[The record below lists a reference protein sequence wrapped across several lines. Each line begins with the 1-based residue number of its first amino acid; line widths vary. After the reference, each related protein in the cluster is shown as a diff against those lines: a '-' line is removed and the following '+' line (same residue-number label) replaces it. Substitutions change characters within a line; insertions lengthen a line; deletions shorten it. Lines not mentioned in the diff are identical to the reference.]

1 MIRAMADKD
10 GYISVSEFYSSTK
23 KNETRKSAYQY
34 FNDKYVKTPFENYF
48 IIEEESRFEARKLN
62 FFLPGSI
69 YMFGYPNP
77 INKDILSYYDKRPMI
92 IVIGSFFAKTTGRY
106 ILQGINLNF
115 VPEKQ
120 KVVLLDTYQRTFNKD
135 LREAERNSDIGL
147 IGQAKN
153 IAKYLKDWALM
164 TTVFVNR
171 GKIPLNFAVRNYDIK
186 GVLNPVLIE
195 LEDWPM
201 IPFFVPRE
209 LEGISPA
216 QVYAE
221 YAIAKRSAGTKM
233 IDKVR
238 SEANKK
244 RFK

>member
-1 MIRAMADKD
+1 MADKD
-10 GYISVSEFYSSTK
+10 GYISVSEYYSSTK
-23 KNETRKSAYQY
+23 KSEARKSAYQY
-34 FNDKYVKTPFENYF
+34 FNDKYVKKPFDNYF

-92 IVIGSFFAKTTGRY
+92 LVIGSFLAKTTGRN

-115 VPEKQ
+115 IPEKQ
-120 KVVLLDTYQRTFNKD
+120 KVALLDTYQRIFRND
-135 LREAERNSDIGL
+135 LRDAERNSDKGL
-147 IGQAKN
+147 VGQAKN
-153 IAKYLKDWALM
+153 IAKYLVDWALM
-164 TTVFVNR
+164 TSVFVNK

-201 IPFFVPRE
+201 IP
-209 LEGISPA
+209 LS
-216 QVYAE
+216 
-221 YAIAKRSAGTKM
+221 
-233 IDKVR
+233 
-238 SEANKK
+238 
-244 RFK
+244 